1 MAYDTDTDNQDDIKV
16 DVAARSSL
24 EKAATENDAADNNED
39 ETDNEANEAADDETA
54 STDEE
59 TTADESGE
67 EDETAE
73 AETDEERKAREKRER
88 AESRKERRI
97 DKLTKERNELQQEL
111 EALRKQREEQ
121 PVEGLTEEEVER
133 RAEALAQQR
142 LAERALANDSNK
154 LLKQAQKSD
163 ERFDDNVADM
173 AEELG
178 NIPQNMIYILA
189 NELDHDNGGEVLAYL
204 ASNID
209 EAEDIYR
216 LANNPVKMALKLNKI
231 SDTLKTKPSR
241 KEAKPRSNAPAPIK
255 PVTENGRPPV
265 GALTGKEDM
274 ETFMR
279 VRNAQA
285 EAYRKSKGG
294 F

>member
-1 MAYDTDTDNQDDIKV
+1 MAYDTDTDNRDDINV
-16 DVAARSSL
+16 EVSTRSNL
-24 EKAATENDAADNNED
+24 EKAATGNSADSNED
-39 ETDNEANEAADDETA
+39 DADNEADKAAEDEIA
-54 STDEE
+54 DADEE
-59 TTADESGE
+59 ATAGESGE

-97 DKLTKERNELQQEL
+97 DALTKQRNELQQEL

-178 NIPQNMIYILA
+178 NIPQSMIYILA

-209 EAEDIYR
+209 EAEDVYK

-241 KEAKPRSNAPAPIK
+241 KEAKPRSNAPAPIR
-255 PVTENGRPPV
+255 PVTENGRPAV

>member
-1 MAYDTDTDNQDDIKV
+1 MAYDNEDPNDINV
-16 DVAARSSL
+16 EVATRSSL
-24 EKAATENDAADNNED
+24 EKAAAEGSTADANED
-39 ETDNEANEAADDETA
+39 ETGNEADEAADDETA

-216 LANNPVKMALKLNKI
+216 LTNNPVKMALKLNKI

>member
-1 MAYDTDTDNQDDIKV
+1 MAYDTDTDNQNDIKV

-24 EKAATENDAADNNED
+24 EKAATENEVADNNED
-39 ETDNEANEAADDETA
+39 DVENEAADDETA

-154 LLKQAQKSD
+154 LLKQAQKAD

-189 NELDHDNGGEVLAYL
+189 NELDHDNGGEVLAYV

-231 SDTLKTKPSR
+231 SDTLKLSR
-241 KEAKPRSNAPAPIK
+241 LLRKKLSHAQTHLHRS
-255 PVTENGRPPV
+255 
-265 GALTGKEDM
+265 D
-274 ETFMR
+274 
-279 VRNAQA
+279 Q
-285 EAYRKSKGG
+285 
-294 F
+294 

>member
-1 MAYDTDTDNQDDIKV
+1 MAYDTDTDNQNDIKV

-24 EKAATENDAADNNED
+24 EKAATENDVADNNED
-39 ETDNEANEAADDETA
+39 EADSEAADDETA
-54 STDEE
+54 DTDEE
-59 TTADESGE
+59 NTADESGE

-154 LLKQAQKSD
+154 LLKQAQKAD

-204 ASNID
+204 ANNID
-209 EAEDIYR
+209 EAEDIYK
-216 LANNPVKMALKLNKI
+216 LVNNPVKMALKLNKI

-241 KEAKPRSNAPAPIK
+241 KEAKPRSNAPAPIR
-255 PVTENGRPPV
+255 PVTENGRPAV

-285 EAYRKSKGG
+285 EAYRKQKGG

>member
-1 MAYDTDTDNQDDIKV
+1 MAYDNEDPNDINV
-16 DVAARSSL
+16 EVATRSSL
-24 EKAATENDAADNNED
+24 EKAAAENEVADNNED
-39 ETDNEANEAADDETA
+39 DVENEAADDETA

-73 AETDEERKAREKRER
+73 AETDEERKSREKRER

-154 LLKQAQKSD
+154 LLKQAQKTD

-209 EAEDIYR
+209 EAEDVYK

-241 KEAKPRSNAPAPIK
+241 KEAKPRSNAPAPIR
-255 PVTENGRPPV
+255 PVTENGRPAV

-285 EAYRKSKGG
+285 EAYRKQKGG

>member
-1 MAYDTDTDNQDDIKV
+1 MAYDNEDPNNINV
-16 DVAARSSL
+16 EVATRSSL
-24 EKAATENDAADNNED
+24 EKAAAEGSTADANED
-39 ETDNEANEAADDETA
+39 ETGNEVDEAAEDEIA
-54 STDEE
+54 D
-59 TTADESGE
+59 ADEDATAEEGDAS
-67 EDETAE
+67 EDEASET
-73 AETDEERKAREKRER
+73 ETDEERKAREKRER

-154 LLKQAQKSD
+154 LLKQAQKAD

-241 KEAKPRSNAPAPIK
+241 KEAKPRSNAPAPIR
-255 PVTENGRPPV
+255 PVTENGRPAV

>member
-1 MAYDTDTDNQDDIKV
+1 MAYDTNTDNQNDIKV

-24 EKAATENDAADNNED
+24 EKAATENSAADNNED
-39 ETDNEANEAADDETA
+39 EVGDEAAEDEIA
-54 STDEE
+54 D
-59 TTADESGE
+59 ADEDATAEEGDTS

-241 KEAKPRSNAPAPIK
+241 KEAKPRSNAPAPIR
-255 PVTENGRPPV
+255 PVTENGRPAV